1 MTRIGRAIPAARVLG
16 FVYECMILRVMK
28 ALRQVLVLL
37 LLLALPFQAAL
48 GASAAACVQAAHHG
62 PRTLSASADHGSLV
76 LGRVD
81 AASAAGPSDSGVMS
95 YDAAAQSVDG
105 GGAPH
110 DHASGRCSSCS
121 SCCVSE
127 AAMPDN
133 VVLAVAPDV
142 RFAAIPVFDGPRISA
157 LVDPLFRPP
166 RSTTL

>member
-1 MTRIGRAIPAARVLG
+1 
-16 FVYECMILRVMK
+16 MILGLMK

-62 PRTLSASADHGSLV
+62 PRTLSASADHGSIFV
-76 LGRVD
+76 GRVD
-81 AASAAGPSDSGVMS
+81 AAWAVGPSDPDVMRS
-95 YDAAAQSVDG
+95 DAAAQSIDG
-105 GGAPH
+105 GVAPH

-127 AAMPDN
+127 AAMPDKA
-133 VVLAVAPDV
+133 VLAVMPDV
-142 RFAAIPVFDGPRISA
+142 RFAAIPVFDDPRVSA